1 MISLAAILLGG
12 ITVTLPMEVK
22 VRGTELTLGD
32 VAQISGEDAGLVATA
47 RRVQLGSNPAPGYSR
62 LIADS
67 WIEQR
72 LRRDLPDVEITL
84 VGQRNCR
91 VWPLV
96 ERIPAEQLRIAAE
109 NEVKR
114 LIATEDATYEL
125 STPISEMLVPAGIEG
140 AVVRVNVPTD
150 RVSSGSLS
158 VPIQVMVDGTPY
170 RTLWT
175 TFDVRVWQTVP
186 VLRRNVRAGERL
198 TDDHFERRRVPRS
211 ESQRGAPLPV
221 EALFGAIASR
231 DILAGS
237 AVTGADVHR
246 SVAIEQGRPIIV
258 QVRKGTITA
267 RIAGTARDT
276 GRIGDRIRVITF
288 DKGAELVG
296 IVRSR
301 EMVEIDLGG

>member
-1 MISLAAILLGG
+1 MISIAAILLGG
-12 ITVTLPMEVK
+12 ITVTLPMEAK

-32 VAQISGEDAGLVATA
+32 VAQISGDDAALVATA

-96 ERIPAEQLRIAAE
+96 ERISAERLRAAAE

-125 STPISEMLVPAGIEG
+125 ATPISEMLVPAGVEG
-140 AVVRVNVPTD
+140 AVVRVSVPGD
-150 RVSSGSLS
+150 RVSSGALAI
-158 VPIQVMVDGTPY
+158 PIQVVVDGTPY

-198 TDDHFERRRVPRS
+198 TDEHFERRRVPRT

-246 SVAIEQGRPIIV
+246 AIAVEQGRPIVV

-267 RIAGTARDT
+267 RIAGTARDS
-276 GRIGDRIRVITF
+276 GSIGDRIRVVTV

-301 EMVEIDLGG
+301 EMVEIDLGS